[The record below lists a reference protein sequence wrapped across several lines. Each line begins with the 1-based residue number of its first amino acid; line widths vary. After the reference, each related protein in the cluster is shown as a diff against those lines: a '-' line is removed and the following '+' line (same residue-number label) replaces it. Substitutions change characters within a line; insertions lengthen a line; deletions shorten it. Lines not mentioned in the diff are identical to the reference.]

1 MGKASTILR
10 TYAGHNEILGADEHR
25 ALAREAVSQSLV
37 LLKNKEN
44 ILPLSTNQKYLVLGS
59 AANDIQKQTG
69 GWTLTW
75 QGTEN
80 EIERDFPGA
89 QTMLMALQE
98 LVGEENIITDINQA
112 DEDTTAIVIFGEDPY
127 AEMFGDI
134 KRNQTLEYA
143 TIKAKY
149 AEDLEL
155 IRSLEQQGNPV
166 VSVFYS
172 GRPLYVNEE
181 INLSDAFV
189 AAWLPGTE
197 AGGITDVLFAQNG
210 RDFSGKLSYS
220 WPKKKCSTTINRHA
234 PNIEDYVTPET
245 EQDIEGEHK
254 PLFPYGYGLSYG
266 NNNPSEDL
274 DNLPLDPREF
284 GCGQDEPDD
293 GIATDNLEIFG
304 RSSSGEF
311 VARMSGDNT
320 GWAPVEVSNGSETSI
335 GNLTT
340 KPINYMHQQDA
351 INVVFSG
358 EGARQLYMQTYDE
371 KGEDRNSYLNADAT
385 LQFDI
390 DVKKEVPDNL
400 ILSMHCEWPCFGEV
414 EIGKVLPK
422 PLEDTSQENWQTIK
436 VPLQCLADNG
446 MSFPYLN
453 TAFLLYSNEPAE
465 FEFNLGE
472 IRFVPRSIDPAE
484 DALTCEELAGDV
496 LPPLDQD
503 VVDVPALW
511 QDLGEYKVNTDNWQ
525 GIEGHMSYGW
535 TSEETLRVSYDSQS
549 PESYKG
555 IVFVQGTS
563 QNLENYLDGTLE
575 FDLFVESYGQPANSG
590 ENATQGLV
598 IKMESPD
605 GPGNDLLLPRADY
618 PIGVWHRVSV
628 PVKDL
633 NTGNLNIQ
641 NVHAPLAML
650 PFWSASQAGFVFEVK
665 NIELVK

>member
-1 MGKASTILR
+1 MVTSRHDWQGFYHNVIQQVKDGIIPMERIDDAVTRILRVKMRAQLWEKPQPSLR

-340 KPINYMHQQDA
+340 KPINYLHQQDA

-400 ILSMHCEWPCFGEV
+400 ILSMHCEWPC
-414 EIGKVLPK
+414 
-422 PLEDTSQENWQTIK
+422 
-436 VPLQCLADNG
+436 
-446 MSFPYLN
+446 
-453 TAFLLYSNEPAE
+453 
-465 FEFNLGE
+465 
-472 IRFVPRSIDPAE
+472 
-484 DALTCEELAGDV
+484 
-496 LPPLDQD
+496 
-503 VVDVPALW
+503 
-511 QDLGEYKVNTDNWQ
+511 
-525 GIEGHMSYGW
+525 
-535 TSEETLRVSYDSQS
+535 
-549 PESYKG
+549 
-555 IVFVQGTS
+555 
-563 QNLENYLDGTLE
+563 
-575 FDLFVESYGQPANSG
+575 
-590 ENATQGLV
+590 LV
-598 IKMESPD
+598 
-605 GPGNDLLLPRADY
+605 R
-618 PIGVWHRVSV
+618 
-628 PVKDL
+628 
-633 NTGNLNIQ
+633 
-641 NVHAPLAML
+641 
-650 PFWSASQAGFVFEVK
+650 
-665 NIELVK
+665 